1 MQFPL
6 HHLIIYWCKVIFTA
20 LIKPLIKIKIVDLV
34 HLTHNT
40 TPYQW
45 PLATDTESLARSDQK
60 RHLFHVACES
70 VIITPAVT
78 FNDIHTQIWC
88 FAVVAFSQDVNR
100 ELLPNKRMMFGVG
113 RVKNFKLQLCSNYK
127 RIRAQPKL
135 LVDPSSPVE

>member
-1 MQFPL
+1 M
-6 HHLIIYWCKVIFTA
+6 
-20 LIKPLIKIKIVDLV
+20 IKPPIKIKIVDLV

-100 ELLPNKRMMFGVG
+100 ELLPNKCMMFGVE
-113 RVKNFKLQLCSNYK
+113 RVFKLK
-127 RIRAQPKL
+127 T
-135 LVDPSSPVE
+135 